1 MPQTFTTQRP
11 LDTTNIPATPAP
23 QEKEEQAGIT
33 RIPGSERQALLLRLD
48 LESAKLEELSIRQ
61 RAALEEELRYREFG
75 FVSCVMSLFLSLSLS
90 GTESS
95 ASTPGPTP
103 TLGRG

>member
-11 LDTTNIPATPAP
+11 LDTTNIPATAAP
-23 QEKEEQAGIT
+23 EEKEEQSAGIT

-48 LESAKLEELSIRQ
+48 LESAKLEELSVRQ

-75 FVSCVMSLFLSLSLS
+75 FDSCQVLFLSLSLS